1 MVAQQCRAHD
11 IPYVAAPIERA
22 PGEVLRAFLRGGLNA
37 RGGRR

>member
-22 PGEVLRAFLRGGLNA
+22 PAEVLRAWLRKP
-37 RGGRR
+37 GGRP